1 MDHNDVNC
9 QYPFKRNPNTSKFWD
24 GKIIKNKAAIQL
36 YPIYRLKNNYVIKRL
51 KKISGNFL
59 DVGLGYG
66 LLEKEILDRKLDL
79 DLFGIDISKVAV
91 KSATKNLDGE
101 FKKASIQSIPY
112 NDNFFDCVVALD
124 IIEHLSIESVKESI
138 NEIYRVT
145 KKNGLII
152 VSVPTNETSD
162 DRINNGHLIEYDVD
176 GITNLL
182 VRSGFVIEKIKLFS
196 AFKNLTYLKNLINR
210 IIRVRKPNLIIVTA
224 FKR

>member
-1 MDHNDVNC
+1 MDHNNVTC
-9 QYPFKRNPNTSKFWD
+9 QYSIKRNPNTSKFWD
-24 GKIIKNKAAIQL
+24 NKIIKNKEAIQM
-36 YPIYRLKNNYVIKRL
+36 YPIYRLKNNYVVERL

-66 LLEKEILDRKLDL
+66 FLEREILDRKLDL

-91 KSATKNLDGE
+91 DAAIKNLDGE

-112 NDNFFDCVVALD
+112 SDNFFDCVVALD
-124 IIEHLSIESVKESI
+124 VVEHLPIESLKKSI

-152 VSVPTNETSD
+152 VSVPTNETSA
-162 DRINNGHLIEYDVD
+162 DRINNGHMIEYSVD

-196 AFKNLTYLKNLINR
+196 AFKNLAYLKNMINR
-210 IIRVRKPNLIIVTA
+210 IIRIRKPNLIIVTA